1 MRLTE
6 ADVGELQFRFP
17 ELDWMSPEDWQ
28 KVNGLVDWNAWFDAE
43 ADRCTWG
50 DPDLSK
56 RVQIV
61 TKLRKNR
68 IKIRNDCRLYFGRE
82 NVDNINDP
90 DDPTW
95 A

>member
-1 MRLTE
+1 MQLTE
-6 ADVGELQFRFP
+6 KDVGELQFRFP
-17 ELDWMSPEDWQ
+17 ELSWMTPDDWQ
-28 KVNGLVDWNAWFDAE
+28 NVATFVDWSPWLDAE

-50 DPDLSK
+50 EPDLSM

-68 IKIRNDCRLYFGRE
+68 IKIRSDCRSYFGE
-82 NVDNINDP
+82 LNVDNINDP